1 MVDVVAEPERSF
13 LDESLFGSW
22 LTLRRLIYLV
32 LAAASAYL
40 VLRLPPGPRVW
51 IPGLE
56 VHAGIV
62 HVVALSLLFGPAAYL
77 VLVDGPV
84 RPETQLLWLLLGSK
98 ASMRGRGERSRAEGE
113 ARGEAG
119 EQRREEPRVA
129 EKRVRLRLRDEVAV
143 FSFVVSVDRPAR
155 VEVLVDGAVYR
166 ELSVAGERQ
175 VMVELEAGEHL
186 VEVRSVEPPAVLM
199 RYRVIVER

>member
-1 MVDVVAEPERSF
+1 MVDVVAEPEHSF
-13 LDESLFGSW
+13 LDEPLFGSW
-22 LTLRRLIYLV
+22 LTPRRLIYLV

-62 HVVALSLLFGPAAYL
+62 HVVALSLLLGPTAYL

-84 RPETQLLWLLLGSK
+84 RPETQLLWLLFGSK
-98 ASMRGRGERSRAEGE
+98 ASMRGRGERSRVEGE
-113 ARGEAG
+113 ARGTG
-119 EQRREEPRVA
+119 EQRREPRVV